1 MILLLISP
9 ARDCG
14 GSVSS
19 YKIHPS
25 SLFPLPSSVFRLPS
39 SLFRLPSSVFPLPSL
54 HPPFYSPTSII
65 LFIPFFVPHP
75 FLAAPLSTHPAPVS
89 TLPPPHSAK
98 LSDAAISFWQ
108 MMRSTMDLSRPLN
121 IYLPRIGHASHV
133 CEGEKASLRDTPQVN
148 HLRGTIQ
155 LLTEHSSHPGSN
167 TALPSRWDLL
177 QRAASLNVAESSR
190 SCPVADNQV
199 SLLVLV
205 SAFINTPAN
214 VKHAFTII
222 NHINHN
228 SVRNIVTR

>member
-1 MILLLISP
+1 
-9 ARDCG
+9 
-14 GSVSS
+14 V
-19 YKIHPS
+19 
-25 SLFPLPSSVFRLPS
+25 
-39 SLFRLPSSVFPLPSL
+39 
-54 HPPFYSPTSII
+54 
-65 LFIPFFVPHP
+65 
-75 FLAAPLSTHPAPVS
+75 
-89 TLPPPHSAK
+89 K
-98 LSDAAISFWQ
+98 LRDAAISFWQ
-108 MMRSTMDLSRPLN
+108 MMGSTMDLSRPLSLWYLISEPLLVFLTATTD
-121 IYLPRIGHASHV
+121 IYLPHIGHASHV

-222 NHINHN
+222 NHINHKYADRLMN
-228 SVRNIVTR
+228 RTPQRAAQTYNRARFIAELVYDSGKNQGYSKVFDTRLMNVTNQIPALFVTSLLGKINT